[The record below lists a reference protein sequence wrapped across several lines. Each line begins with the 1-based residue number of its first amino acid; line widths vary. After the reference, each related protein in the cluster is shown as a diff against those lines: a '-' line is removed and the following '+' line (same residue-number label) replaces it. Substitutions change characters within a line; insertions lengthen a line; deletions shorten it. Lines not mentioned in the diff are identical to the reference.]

1 MSFLTIFYCS
11 WSFALALFIASAARG
26 GAMKSMFS
34 HAQQLMGNVVESKPV
49 VAGTTFVFVWYE
61 KSKHRVFMDVGAT
74 VAAFEMHVYL
84 ATGVLPP
91 RQKIVGFDGACSDHS
106 ATPCICTSFRSD
118 FQSLQA
124 ALAQLPRCSP
134 TAIFLFCGSRR
145 AWSSD

>member
-1 MSFLTIFYCS
+1 MSFFDHFSRS
-11 WSFALALFIASAARG
+11 WSFCPRLLYLPAQLEAG

-84 ATGVLPP
+84 ATGVLPQ
-91 RQKIVGFDGACSDHS
+91 RQRIVGFDGA
-106 ATPCICTSFRSD
+106 
-118 FQSLQA
+118 
-124 ALAQLPRCSP
+124 
-134 TAIFLFCGSRR
+134 
-145 AWSSD
+145 

>member
-1 MSFLTIFYCS
+1 
-11 WSFALALFIASAARG
+11 
-26 GAMKSMFS
+26 MKSMFS
-34 HAQQLMGNVVESKPV
+34 HAQQLMGNAVESKPV

-91 RQKIVGFDGACSDHS
+91 RQKIVGFDGVWSDHP
-106 ATPCICTSFRSD
+106 APPCICTSFRPD

-124 ALAQLPRCSP
+124 ALVQLPRCSP